1 MVLNIWILLL
11 SSLTFVICDVTN
23 EQPNNNIVA
32 ASRSQ
37 QLLPFGNEYGDVRLP
52 SGDDESSEEITLRTP
67 IVYFDTVF
75 ESIYVSTYTL
85 FETYIS
91 DIPISLY
98 NQACSPEMDLF
109 DLTTYL
115 QLFSMTSPS
124 LFLPVSKRNFCPPPL
139 K

>member
-75 ESIYVSTYTL
+75 ESIYVSIRL
-85 FETYIS
+85 
-91 DIPISLY
+91 DV
-98 NQACSPEMDLF
+98 
-109 DLTTYL
+109 
-115 QLFSMTSPS
+115 TSN
-124 LFLPVSKRNFCPPPL
+124 LCVNF
-139 K
+139 